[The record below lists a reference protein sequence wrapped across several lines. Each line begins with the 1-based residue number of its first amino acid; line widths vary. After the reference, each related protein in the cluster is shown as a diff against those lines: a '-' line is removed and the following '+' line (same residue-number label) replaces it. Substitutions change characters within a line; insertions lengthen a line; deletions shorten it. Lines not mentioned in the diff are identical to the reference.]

1 LTANLF
7 SDDTSNG
14 AAILPGPGK
23 ILMMTQRSSISQSQY
38 KTDTDCLNR
47 SVGDAH
53 VPAHSL
59 ALSVR
64 RNACSLVASGALALG
79 LVLSS
84 VPAHAAAPTSGVSSE
99 TLHTTAD
106 ASSTPKAD
114 PKKAAAAEAKA
125 AKAEKKKAERAAK
138 REERNAKHASAKKTH
153 ETNPKLA
160 KAESKPASD
169 DSMGGSDDPLE
180 GL

>member
-1 LTANLF
+1 
-7 SDDTSNG
+7 
-14 AAILPGPGK
+14 
-23 ILMMTQRSSISQSQY
+23 MMTQRSSISQSQY
-38 KTDTDCLNR
+38 KTDTDCLNLNR
-47 SVGDAH
+47 SVRDAH
-53 VPAHSL
+53 IPAHSI
-59 ALSVR
+59 AQSIR
-64 RNACSLVASGALALG
+64 RNAGSLVASGALALG

-84 VPAHAAAPTSGVSSE
+84 VPAQAAAPTSGMSSE
-99 TLHTTAD
+99 TLQTTAD

-153 ETNPKLA
+153 ETNPKIA
-160 KAESKPASD
+160 KAESGKPASD